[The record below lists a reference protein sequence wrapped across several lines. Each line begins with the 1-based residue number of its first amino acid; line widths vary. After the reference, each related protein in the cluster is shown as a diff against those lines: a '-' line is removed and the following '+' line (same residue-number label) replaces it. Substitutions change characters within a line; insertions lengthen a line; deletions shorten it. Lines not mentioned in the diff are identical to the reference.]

1 MAAWPE
7 SSGCSQLQGG
17 SGNSVL
23 RCFPALGLLWT
34 LDASVPLGAQ
44 AGLGK
49 AWLNRGQVAWLGL
62 GYLGWKW
69 L

>member
-1 MAAWPE
+1 MWQRGQKAEAVP
-7 SSGCSQLQGG
+7 SCRVALGT
-17 SGNSVL
+17 VP
-23 RCFPALGLLWT
+23 RCFHALGLLRT

-49 AWLNRGQVAWLGL
+49 AWLNRGQVAWLGP
-62 GYLGWKW
+62 GHLGWKR